1 MTNTQIETKN
11 FKMKVLCEANLNK
24 KKQFFT
30 LYKGKHHKP
39 CLHLWFCFQ
48 LIFKAHFTHHKH
60 RERER
65 ERERERGSNKIFYIY
80 IDSKPTNLNKYF

>member
-39 CLHLWFCFQ
+39 CLHL
-48 LIFKAHFTHHKH
+48 
-60 RERER
+60 
-65 ERERERGSNKIFYIY
+65 
-80 IDSKPTNLNKYF
+80 